1 MLHMRIHALWT
12 LSEFRVLHVTRLSI
26 MAERGRCCVEG
37 ETFIWLCYFI
47 SKTLVLFRIALFFYL
62 FFYFKSLIHYALCL
76 VFDCW
81 LTIGT
86 WLLMLTHMLLFMFF
100 FGSIYLYI
108 IVINIVYLSL
118 FPHMRLC
125 FILLFEKKV
134 SNLYTRHLTSL

>member
-1 MLHMRIHALWT
+1 ML
-12 LSEFRVLHVTRLSI
+12 
-26 MAERGRCCVEG
+26 RGR
-37 ETFIWLCYFI
+37 L
-47 SKTLVLFRIALFFYL
+47 LFDYVILFLKLLFFFDL
-62 FFYFKSLIHYALCL
+62 HFFFFFFFKSLIHYALCL

-86 WLLMLTHMLLFMFF
+86 WLLMLIHMLLFMFF

-118 FPHMRLC
+118 FPHMCLC

-134 SNLYTRHLTSL
+134 SNLYTRHSTSL